1 MQGTAWHLSRYLT
14 RLYVD
19 GSAILVIAHM
29 EVRRIVVGQIHR
41 NDDSVEM
48 ANLWH
53 VVSLFIDYD
62 DKDINNFVNLI

>member
-1 MQGTAWHLSRYLT
+1 
-14 RLYVD
+14 V
-19 GSAILVIAHM
+19 

-53 VVSLFIDYD
+53 DTLF
-62 DKDINNFVNLI
+62 